1 MRDLGIK
8 FMVAQ
13 WDDVGNVIF
22 LFFWMNSLW
31 TDGYLCPSQILT
43 LKPNPQCE
51 SIGPLGD
58 DYVMRVKSS

>member
-31 TDGYLCPSQILT
+31 TDGYLCPSQILKFACDTT
-43 LKPNPQCE
+43 LAVNPFH
-51 SIGPLGD
+51 
-58 DYVMRVKSS
+58 

>member
-22 LFFWMNSLW
+22 LFFGW
-31 TDGYLCPSQILT
+31 THYGLMGICVLPEFLSLT
-43 LKPNPQCE
+43 LLPWY
-51 SIGPLGD
+51 G
-58 DYVMRVKSS
+58 M